1 MAYAAIAAISKV
13 FNMTD
18 ELYTRTTGK
27 LKKSTHSAFG
37 DTYEK
42 KRGTSTIYTLGDD
55 DDNSEQHP
63 TGTLSPTQK
72 KFIESFLQG
81 ITHSSNVD
89 IDLHTKAIHWIG
101 FWTSQDKSTIL
112 SCSIL
117 QPDVRNA
124 MAHLS
129 RVEPETVKTHESR
142 AFPLGDMGKSIISTQ
157 RRGSQSY
164 LGYSRPLQANG
175 RYAAPLID
183 SLIQNRVLEP
193 ISVSWGLLLLSGSQ
207 PIFILSNE
215 NGIYECRLTHD
226 SCAIMATNAPDN
238 VGIVPP
244 SLKSKNYSFRSR
256 DISGG
261 GTGPSITIN
270 VSGTLQ
276 YQGKPD
282 SAYSVGKCFRESIE
296 SVMTST
302 SAARFIKSLAIL
314 REMSRDD

>member
-1 MAYAAIAAISKV
+1 
-13 FNMTD
+13 MTD

-27 LKKSTHSAFG
+27 LKKTTHSAFG
-37 DTYEK
+37 DTYERK
-42 KRGTSTIYTLGDD
+42 KGTSTIYTLGDD

-72 KFIESFLQG
+72 RFIESFLQG

-89 IDLHTKAIHWIG
+89 VDLHTKAIHWIG

-129 RVEPETVKTHESR
+129 RVETESIKTHESK
-142 AFPLGDMGKSIISTQ
+142 AFPFGDMGKSIVSAP
-157 RRGSQSY
+157 RRGSQTYS
-164 LGYSRPLQANG
+164 GYSRPLQANG

-183 SLIQNRVLEP
+183 SLIQNKILEP
-193 ISVSWGLLLLSGSQ
+193 MSVSWGLLLLSGSQ
-207 PIFILSNE
+207 PIFILSNDK
-215 NGIYECRLTHD
+215 GTYECRLTHD
-226 SCAIMATNAPDN
+226 SCAIMASSAPSN

-282 SAYSVGKCFRESIE
+282 SAYSVGKCFKESIE
-296 SVMTST
+296 SVMAS
-302 SAARFIKSLAIL
+302 SFAPRFIKSLAIL
-314 REMSRDD
+314 REMSRDE